1 MIHPLMLLQKSSE
14 FSTSSKGREYM
25 PPDGLL
31 YYVVLIGAGIIVLAT
46 IILAIK
52 WFIWPG
58 EKSDDHIKRKI
69 LDIESQE
76 KDTHGRRRQ
85 E

>member
-1 MIHPLMLLQKSSE
+1 MISLFLILIQKGSE
-14 FSTSSKGREYM
+14 FSTSIKGREYM

-31 YYVVLIGAGIIVLAT
+31 YYVVFVSGAVIVLAT
-46 IILAIK
+46 IILTVK

-69 LDIESQE
+69 LDTESQDA
-76 KDTHGRRRQ
+76 KTNG
-85 E
+85 

>member
-1 MIHPLMLLQKSSE
+1 
-14 FSTSSKGREYM
+14 M